1 MATIRDSHGGL
12 TLPNGQPNETRAV
25 WRDEWMPA
33 RFRTALFHIESGS
46 KDSGRRL
53 VVHEFPKRDL
63 PYSEDMGRRAI
74 EFTVRGYVIVYP
86 KNNAEADIL
95 YQRDY
100 RKPRDRLI
108 EALEVEGFGELQ
120 LPTLPPMQV
129 AVQRYRVTEENRFGG
144 YAVFDMT
151 FVEQG
156 VPANAGFGLGVEAIK
171 AKSEALRQH
180 VVEKLESA
188 SGGKAKMGAVRTP
201 NKYRARS
208 FPGT

>member
-1 MATIRDSHGGL
+1 MATIRDSNRVV
-12 TLPNGQPNETRAV
+12 TSSNGQTYGYRAQ

-33 RFRTALFHIESGS
+33 RFRDALFHIESGS
-46 KDSGRRL
+46 KESGRRL

-95 YQRDY
+95 YTRDY

-108 EALEVEGFGELQ
+108 TALEVEGFGELQ

-144 YAVFDMT
+144 FAVFDMT

-156 VPANAGFGLGVEAIK
+156 VPATAGFGLGVEAIT
-171 AKSEALRQH
+171 ARSEALRQH
-180 VVEKLESA
+180 VVAKLECA
-188 SGGKAKMGAVRTP
+188 SGGKAKAGATRTP
-201 NKYRARS
+201 NKYRLR
-208 FPGT
+208 